1 MAVDKL
7 TLSGS
12 TDGRPIK
19 VTVKSQADPGTIIH
33 TGPSVSSSYD
43 EVWIYACNSAT
54 STDRLLVLQW
64 GGLTNPDDFYEFRIS
79 RGERGL
85 FLITSGLIIR
95 GNATPLVIR
104 ATCDPINIINIV
116 GYVNRIS

>member
-12 TDGRPIK
+12 TNGRPIK
-19 VTVKSQADPGTIIH
+19 VTVKSENDPGTTIH
-33 TGPSVSSSYD
+33 TGPSVATSYD
-43 EVWIYACNSAT
+43 EVWIYAVNSGT
-54 STDRLLVLQW
+54 SNLKIFLQW
-64 GGLTNPDDFYEFRIS
+64 GGTTNPDDFYEYTMTT
-79 RGERGL
+79 GETGL
-85 FLITSGLIIR
+85 HLIASGLILR

-104 ATCDPINIINIV
+104 ATCDPINVINIV